1 MKQHQNNDHSHANR
15 VKTLSQQQIVMLTML
30 VISALCYVWIKLITP
45 SHIIWDD
52 TSIQLPS
59 AEELQLYIDEKV
71 TDQTDIDQ
79 KVNNHL
85 DDIIDDQAMQIKLSG
100 LTKNITLT
108 REPSNKELN
117 DFYQQH
123 QEQYRQIS
131 SFQFTQYLFTTVRH
145 GGQAVSV
152 AQKILNTAPAN
163 RPAPQD
169 EVSLNTLEIDR
180 LYGAEFSKKLVA
192 IVLQHPQN
200 LPCWTKPITSKVGVH
215 LICVKQVSIGTVPKL
230 ELLTPQVINHWR
242 YEMVKKQTA
251 DKKN

>member
-1 MKQHQNNDHSHANR
+1 MKQHQNNDNTLTNR
-15 VKTLSQQQIVMLTML
+15 VKTLSQQQIVILTML
-30 VISALCYVWIKLITP
+30 VISALCYGWIKLITP

-59 AEELQLYIDEKV
+59 AEELQLYIDKKV
-71 TDQTDIDQ
+71 TGQTDIDQ
-79 KVNNHL
+79 QVNHHL

-145 GGQAVSV
+145 GGQAVS
-152 AQKILNTAPAN
+152 
-163 RPAPQD
+163 R
-169 EVSLNTLEIDR
+169 
-180 LYGAEFSKKLVA
+180 
-192 IVLQHPQN
+192 
-200 LPCWTKPITSKVGVH
+200 
-215 LICVKQVSIGTVPKL
+215 
-230 ELLTPQVINHWR
+230 
-242 YEMVKKQTA
+242 
-251 DKKN
+251 